1 MKGVVFW
8 FSLFSP
14 EKKKKNDLKLF
25 PKVFYFI
32 RLSQMQQMNC
42 GWIDF
47 QLPNQI
53 STQYLVY
60 FHHVLIPPL
69 SLFQKPP
76 QLSAQHGGNAPWL
89 LQLQDH

>member
-14 EKKKKNDLKLF
+14 GKKNDLQLF
-25 PKVFYFI
+25 LEVFYFI

-60 FHHVLIPPL
+60 FHHVLILPAEPVPK
-69 SLFQKPP
+69 KPP
-76 QLSAQHGGNAPWL
+76 QLSAQHDGNAPWL
-89 LQLQDH
+89 LQLHDH

>member
-14 EKKKKNDLKLF
+14 EKKNDLKLF
-25 PKVFYFI
+25 LKVFYFI

-47 QLPNQI
+47 QLPN
-53 STQYLVY
+53 
-60 FHHVLIPPL
+60 
-69 SLFQKPP
+69 
-76 QLSAQHGGNAPWL
+76 
-89 LQLQDH
+89 